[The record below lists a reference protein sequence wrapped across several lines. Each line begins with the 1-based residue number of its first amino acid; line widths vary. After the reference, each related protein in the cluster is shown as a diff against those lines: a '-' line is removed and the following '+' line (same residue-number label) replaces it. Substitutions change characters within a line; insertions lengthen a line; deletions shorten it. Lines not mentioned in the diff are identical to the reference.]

1 MVLLGGFMVLVLSD
15 AGVRLLSTDNLLL
28 LPVDDGGVGKRAGA
42 DGADRAIAKA
52 PRACAVVAARPADSF
67 CAGVLAPLSFR
78 LQSAPGRHATSPVLC
93 SFVIVG
99 FFILFSAGAGA
110 AQIFKARHPGQ

>member
-93 SFVIVG
+93 SFDIVG
-99 FFILFSAGAGA
+99 FFLLFLAGAGA